1 MLKSFLLITLR
12 NILHNKGSAWLNI
25 LCLTLGVATC
35 LFIFNYITY
44 EFSFDRQF
52 DEERRVFRL
61 ERVVSGKNSESYF
74 DAFST
79 IAAGPYLQEQKEIAQ
94 FARLVPFSEEGVA
107 HFRYQPSD
115 TVEQRVYLESV
126 YYADPSITGLFSID
140 WLQGDSSMVL
150 LKPNSVVLS
159 LPSAQRIF
167 PEEMKNGIS
176 VLGRE
181 FKSNRPGLFSKS
193 YTVTGIF
200 SDLPSN
206 THLKFDAL
214 VATPISDLHESSHT
228 YTYVSIAANAAPS
241 RAIADVAKEA
251 SFFLRPVQEIHLSPF
266 VSNNPEPGT
275 SKELLLF
282 LAFIGMIVMLL
293 AISNYTNTTILNSFD
308 RAKEI
313 GIRKLVGITPRQLIS
328 TFMGEAFLVICI
340 AGLLAIVFF
349 RLGINLALIYGKAAQ
364 TSAIINPIDYQSIIE
379 QNLALNGVFLAS
391 LLLIST
397 LLSSI
402 YPALYF
408 NSLNPVALLRGKLQ
422 LASSRLAGGASRVVR
437 SLLIFQITISVLFL
451 SGVYIVF
458 AQLRHMEE
466 HDRQPFELNVKG
478 VFPGS
483 SMASPLF
490 SRNVFDRI
498 DELVRRGHIRQVAFS
513 NLYEG
518 QIKTTGE
525 VAIIGLNGQLPDT
538 LAGNALFVTD
548 YSYWSEPDDSF
559 AAGRNFSKSFGK
571 DERKIIMN
579 TAAMDR
585 LGIEVADSLL
595 QKELRTDAG
604 RFEIIGVVAESSTQP
619 RLYVTGFAYRSFLDL
634 TLQYPGKAG
643 ESLQG
648 FLGSV
653 EIALSSPLPFISLL
667 SRKYESQRMVED
679 SILTMF
685 VFFTLMAILIA
696 NIGMFGLSSFITQKR
711 GREIGIRKILG
722 ASTLNAL
729 WVLVFDFL
737 KLALLG
743 AAISTPV
750 VLWGGNLWLDDYG
763 SRISISPG
771 MVLLPVMVILLIS
784 LMVVVEKCWK
794 AAVTSPLK
802 ALDMG

>member
-12 NILHNKGSAWLNI
+12 NILNNKGSAWLNI

-44 EFSFDRQF
+44 EFSFDQQF
-52 DEERRVFRL
+52 EEKSHIFRL

-94 FARLVPFSEEGVA
+94 FTRLVPFSEEGVA
-107 HFRYQPSD
+107 HFRYQRSD
-115 TVEQRVYLESV
+115 TAELRVYLESV
-126 YYADPSITGLFSID
+126 YYADPSIISLFPID

-159 LPSAQRIF
+159 WSSAQRIF

-214 VATPISDLHESSHT
+214 VATPLSDLHESSHT
-228 YTYVSIAANAAPS
+228 YTYVSIAANAARS
-241 RAIADVAKEA
+241 NDDAAKEA
-251 SFFLRPVQEIHLSPF
+251 GFFLRPMQEIHLSPF

-313 GIRKLVGITPRQLIS
+313 GIRKLMGITPSQLIS
-328 TFMGEAFLVICI
+328 TFVGEAFLVNCI

-349 RLGINLALIYGKAAQ
+349 RVGINLALIYGKADQ

-466 HDRQPFELNVKG
+466 HDRRPFELNVKG

-498 DELVRRGHIRQVAFS
+498 DELVRRGHIRQVEFS

-525 VAIIGLNGQLPDT
+525 VAITGLNGQLPDT
-538 LAGNALFVTD
+538 LSGNVLLVAD

-559 AAGRNFSKSFGK
+559 VAGRNFSKSFGR
-571 DERKIIMN
+571 DDRKMIVN
-579 TAAMDR
+579 TTVMDR
-585 LGIEVADSLL
+585 LGVEIADSLL
-595 QKELRTDAG
+595 AKMLKTDAG
-604 RFEIIGVVAESSTQP
+604 SFEIIGVVAETSPQP

-643 ESLQG
+643 ESLQD

-653 EIALSSPLPFISLL
+653 KIALSSPLPFISLL
-667 SRKYESQRMVED
+667 SRKYESQRLVED

-685 VFFTLMAILIA
+685 IFFTVMAILIA

-743 AAISTPV
+743 AAIATPV

-771 MVLLPVMVILLIS
+771 MVLLPVVVILLIS